1 MAISYIRVDAIKK
14 AARFL
19 KNSEVYRAENIHVN
33 FEKFDDIINET
44 ISKLIND
51 CKYDNTASRNDDS
64 RNVDSYNIVEIECES
79 ADSLVHSDENSFLN
93 DRYKNAEYDIE
104 KNNEGCNS
112 DNSCYD
118 IMDVE
123 CESVDS
129 SVNDRNDES
138 PINNIGTYREMKMLK
153 K

>member
-1 MAISYIRVDAIKK
+1 MTF
-14 AARFL
+14 AAPG
-19 KNSEVYRAENIHVN
+19 VVG
-33 FEKFDDIINET
+33 
-44 ISKLIND
+44 
-51 CKYDNTASRNDDS
+51 
-64 RNVDSYNIVEIECES
+64 IECES
-79 ADSLVHSDENSFLN
+79 ADSLVHSDENGFLN

-138 PINNIGTYREMKMLK
+138 PMKRYREMKMLK
-153 K
+153 M